1 MTTTTQHLVKIEH
14 GALSDAKIHHGLD
27 AHTYHASVDIPSCS
41 LLKAMLNSPAH
52 YQAQL
57 LASQNKSAARDFG
70 SLVHTL
76 VLEPGN
82 FSREYAVF
90 PGKRDGR
97 DSDFKA
103 FCATNAGRNV
113 IDEYELASASE
124 LADKVLQ
131 RQVHGRP
138 FGDFVSE
145 GIPEASLFYTDPTT
159 GIQCR
164 ARIDLLHPE
173 AIFDLKTTM
182 HPTPSSWTRQALALH
197 YDMQSY
203 MYTLAVSLF
212 RGLTTPP
219 PFVFIAAENERPH
232 SIGVYTAGG
241 TFMENGGRKYQ
252 AALGGYAACCKV
264 GHWPDA
270 STDTVLEIDH
280 WQAMTDRP
288 AWMQKQ
294 SVARGHLTD
303 AAR

>member
-1 MTTTTQHLVKIEH
+1 MNIIATPSASVIER
-14 GALSDAKIHHGLD
+14 GALSDAEMHHNLD

-41 LLKAMLNSPAH
+41 LLKAMLDSPAH

-57 LASQNKSAARDFG
+57 LASQSKSAAKDFG
-70 SLVHTL
+70 TLVHAL
-76 VLEPGN
+76 VLEPGS

-97 DSDFKA
+97 DTDFKA

-113 IDEYELASASE
+113 IDEFELASARE

-131 RQVHGRP
+131 RKVLGRP
-138 FGDFVSE
+138 FGDFVAE
-145 GIPEASLFYTDPTT
+145 GNPEASLFYTDPAT
-159 GIQCR
+159 GVRCR

-173 AIFDLKTTM
+173 GIFDLKTTM
-182 HPTPSSWTRQALALH
+182 HPTAGAWLRQALNLH

-212 RGLTTPP
+212 RGVTSPP
-219 PFVFIAAENERPH
+219 PFIFIAAENERPH

-241 TFMENGGRKYQ
+241 SFMENGGRKYQ
-252 AALGGYAACCKV
+252 TALGGYAACCKV

-270 STDTVLEIDH
+270 SSDAVLEISH

-288 AWMQKQ
+288 DWMQSP
-294 SVARGHLTD
+294 SV
-303 AAR
+303 